1 MLKSFIS
8 KAKACHEDDN
18 VQVSSRD
25 VVAGNDLLLQGN
37 DLVQTAIGV
46 EGRLD
51 VAEVDNG
58 TVGASASVILRSE
71 CPTT

>member
-58 TVGASASVILRSE
+58 TVGTSASVILWSE
-71 CPTT
+71 CPTA